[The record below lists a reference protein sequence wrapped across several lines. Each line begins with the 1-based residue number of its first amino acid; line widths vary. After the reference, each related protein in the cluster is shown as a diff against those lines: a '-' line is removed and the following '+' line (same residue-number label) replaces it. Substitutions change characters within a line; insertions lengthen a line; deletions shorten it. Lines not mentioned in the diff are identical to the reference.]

1 MTFRSIHAD
10 LSCKWADF
18 SFSLPI
24 LLLCLYF
31 IKHVCLPPQCNDHKT
46 KIEPCRKCTTC
57 AAYKM
62 GLIPMAGETA
72 RTQQAERARE
82 KEPWSV
88 CAEKINLYMK
98 VYLARNHWSYL
109 IWRRAVLIWGGAR
122 GSQLRNLGCELRQL
136 FGLDSVLRHLFWP
149 VCTFLHACRGLGKTR
164 LTLCAPGPPAWQ
176 IKHWRRETV

>member
-1 MTFRSIHAD
+1 MGSFVEYVRTFRSIHAD

-98 VYLARNHWSYL
+98 VDLARNHWSYL
-109 IWRRAVLIWGGAR
+109 IWKKSSAYEGCWVSNSSGAADDTQGRKLTTSLILWD
-122 GSQLRNLGCELRQL
+122 L
-136 FGLDSVLRHLFWP
+136 FYWINRHMTICP
-149 VCTFLHACRGLGKTR
+149 VG
-164 LTLCAPGPPAWQ
+164 
-176 IKHWRRETV
+176 